1 MNNVLLVFFVDGSK
15 LATSFPLSV
24 ELDEALKESQ
34 DLFGGREI
42 KKYFYINNSKVGAST
57 LQNYATLTE
66 DNKIKFDQKNSLID
80 QYLIY
85 IRGIRDSLLKNLD
98 VEFIKAIEEDCE
110 ECKNHI
116 VKIKRHL
123 RFLPDIAEQHMES
136 MDSKEVLKYN
146 AFGNIYESLVVRGGS
161 GYEKAPEVHIEPPM
175 GQYEGAQAKAIALL
189 DGDKVA
195 KIEIIDHGAGYVK
208 RPQIRISAPENGE
221 CALAVVAPPENS
233 FASMSA
239 SETVTLKDYS

>member
-15 LATSFPLSV
+15 LTTSFPLSV

-34 DLFGGREI
+34 DLFSGREI

-85 IRGIRDSLLKNLD
+85 IRCIRDSLLKNLD

-116 VKIKRHL
+116 VKIKLHR
-123 RFLPDIAEQHMES
+123 
-136 MDSKEVLKYN
+136 LK
-146 AFGNIYESLVVRGGS
+146 
-161 GYEKAPEVHIEPPM
+161 
-175 GQYEGAQAKAIALL
+175 
-189 DGDKVA
+189 
-195 KIEIIDHGAGYVK
+195 
-208 RPQIRISAPENGE
+208 
-221 CALAVVAPPENS
+221 
-233 FASMSA
+233 
-239 SETVTLKDYS
+239 